1 MRQLTSHIILY
12 RTNHTNRQ
20 AADQSVFRRII
31 LYEKKCVRQDKK
43 QQNTLFS
50 VDLERKGK
58 AKRLQQLHKCKI
70 DQNDT
75 TERWKDVQDIQRR
88 KRIPREQI
96 STEIHRE
103 HTESIREDGMDITN
117 DTWPFSLHQPPPHCT
132 TRRIVVVSSSLFHS
146 LFPVSNL
153 TFFHH
158 LLAHLSLQHLLFT
171 QLLFPHLLFPHLP
184 SSHLLFRLHFLALFS
199 TKDQRRNSTQVMG
212 ELLSKEATSTLRSY
226 PDSTT

>member
-1 MRQLTSHIILY
+1 MRSTRYKNNKIHCSRSTS
-12 RTNHTNRQ
+12 R
-20 AADQSVFRRII
+20 
-31 LYEKKCVRQDKK
+31 
-43 QQNTLFS
+43 
-50 VDLERKGK
+50 EREDK
-58 AKRLQQLHKCKI
+58 AKRLQQLDKCKI

-75 TERWKDVQDIQRR
+75 TERWKDVQHIQRR

-96 STEIHRE
+96 PTEIHRE